1 MGKRHRIGAALL
13 ASSLLGGAAIAQT
26 AAPITARDVIG
37 DWSLRMTPIEGQGRN
52 VTFKSRDGGPLVQ
65 PLTITTQSGGRL
77 GCVVDEV
84 PAQCRIRNGALSVV
98 SASDGMRMI
107 FTLTD
112 RTRQGFAGKVDL
124 RVRFLPLGGPIGTV
138 DMVRR

>member
-1 MGKRHRIGAALL
+1 MGKQHKIGAALW
-13 ASSLLGGAAIAQT
+13 ASSLLAGAAIAQT
-26 AAPITARDVIG
+26 AAPIVTRDVIG
-37 DWSLRMTPIEGQGRN
+37 DWSLRMTPIEGQGRS

-65 PLTITTQSGGRL
+65 PLTITAQSGDRL
-77 GCVVDEV
+77 TCTVDAQ
-84 PAQCRIRNGALSVV
+84 PAQCRVRDGKLLVATGAN
-98 SASDGMRMI
+98 GMRMT

-138 DMVRR
+138 EMVRR